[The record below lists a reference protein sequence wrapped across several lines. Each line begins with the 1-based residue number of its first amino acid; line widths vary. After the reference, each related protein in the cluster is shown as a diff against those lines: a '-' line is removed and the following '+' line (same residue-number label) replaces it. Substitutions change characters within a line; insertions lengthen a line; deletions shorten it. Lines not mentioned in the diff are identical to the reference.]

1 MNIEF
6 DHLCFCRGNRVIL
19 NDICFKAKSNE
30 YISILGGS
38 GEGKT
43 TILRLLMRLLIPER
57 GKILIDGEDIT
68 NKREEELQPFRKK
81 FSIVFQDG
89 ALFDSLTVKE
99 NVAFYMR
106 EYTHM
111 NEEEIEHSVRRLLGF
126 VGMEYAINL
135 MPEELSG
142 GMQRRVAIAR
152 SLAVQ
157 KPLMFLY
164 DEPTSDLDPISA
176 ALIRKLVLDLSNE
189 GCGFIVVTHE
199 IMDALKLAKRFMF
212 LKGGSI
218 LFDGNKE
225 QLLHTEVKELR
236 EFLSD
241 WNEEIKL

>member
-6 DHLCFCRGNRVIL
+6 DHLCFSRGNRLIL
-19 NDICFKAKSNE
+19 NN
-30 YISILGGS
+30 ISFHVNSSENIAILGGS

-43 TILRLLMRLLIPER
+43 TILRLLMRLLKPDCGR
-57 GKILIDGEDIT
+57 ILIDGEDISDKT
-68 NKREEELQPFRKK
+68 EEQLRPIRRK
-81 FSIVFQDG
+81 FTIVFQDG

-106 EYTHM
+106 EYTRM
-111 NEEEIEHSVRRLLGF
+111 NEDEIEINVRKLLGF
-126 VGMEYAINL
+126 VGVEQAIDL

-152 SLAVQ
+152 ALAVQ

-164 DEPTSDLDPISA
+164 DEPTSDLDPLSA
-176 ALIRKLVLDLSNE
+176 ARIRELILNLSNAE
-189 GCGFIVVTHE
+189 RGFIVVTHE
-199 IMDALKLAKRFMF
+199 ILDALKLAHRFMF

-225 QLLHTEVKELR
+225 DFLRTDLKELR
-236 EFLSD
+236 TFLGD
-241 WNEEIKL
+241 WNEEIRK

>member
-1 MNIEF
+1 MKIEF
-6 DHLCFCRGNRVIL
+6 DNICFSRGNRLIL
-19 NDICFKAKSNE
+19 NS
-30 YISILGGS
+30 ISFEIHNSEHIAILGGS

-43 TILRLLMRLLIPER
+43 TILRLILRLLKPDC
-57 GKILIDGEDIT
+57 GKILVDDEDISH
-68 NKREEELQPFRKK
+68 KKEQELKHIRQK

-106 EYTHM
+106 EYTRM
-111 NEEEIEHSVRRLLGF
+111 NEEEIEYNVNRLLSI
-126 VGMEYAINL
+126 VGVENAINL

-164 DEPTSDLDPISA
+164 DEPTSDLDPLSA
-176 ALIRKLVLDLSNE
+176 ARIRQLIINLSSNN
-189 GCGFIVVTHE
+189 CGFIVVTHE

-225 QLLHTEVKELR
+225 QLLNTELNELR
-236 EFLSD
+236 LFLGD
-241 WNEEIKL
+241 WDREIR

>member
-1 MNIEF
+1 MKIEF
-6 DHLCFCRGNRVIL
+6 DNICFSRGNRLIL
-19 NDICFKAKSNE
+19 NS
-30 YISILGGS
+30 ISFEIHNSEHIAILGGS

-43 TILRLLMRLLIPER
+43 TILRLILRLLKPDC
-57 GKILIDGEDIT
+57 GKILIDDEDISQ
-68 NKREEELQPFRKK
+68 KREQELKHIRQK

-106 EYTHM
+106 EYTRM
-111 NEEEIEHSVRRLLGF
+111 NEEEIENNVNRLLSI
-126 VGMEYAINL
+126 VGVENAINL

-164 DEPTSDLDPISA
+164 DEPTSDLDPLSA
-176 ALIRKLVLDLSNE
+176 ARIRQLIINLSSNN
-189 GCGFIVVTHE
+189 CGFIVVTHE

-225 QLLHTEVKELR
+225 QLLNTELNELR
-236 EFLSD
+236 LFLGD
-241 WNEEIKL
+241 WDREIR